1 MEHTPFVF
9 IESVIAL
16 FANLN
21 ACRKLSGY
29 WGEAV
34 LPERKTFKAVLDV
47 YDGKI
52 LLKNTDRREMDCK
65 EIRITARSYVMS
77 SLEPPN
83 KDDLIW
89 ALCNPVTTRLRQNL
103 QLDNLW
109 RTVGIYDG
117 NDWRREDLLYPDEI
131 LDSISGNFKQIKIH
145 IVRGYST
152 QIENLFVR
160 ILEHQLPNRIDIC
173 NADITSRTM
182 SLILDHCFESK
193 CSHVSITNVDNEVSQ
208 DQLTTFVEK
217 WNSNPYTPIYLYAP
231 YAGDGAII
239 NTKLAELCGPE
250 YQETSHGFEH
260 ESKRRSVNLYS
271 KNFFFMAKE

>member
-131 LDSISGNFKQIKIH
+131 LDSIKVGGYDRRMISMVPKRIVFLQRSRVFFRMSVFGVFLVSLSLLITTGTSQLLKIG
-145 IVRGYST
+145 RF
-152 QIENLFVR
+152 N
-160 ILEHQLPNRIDIC
+160 
-173 NADITSRTM
+173 
-182 SLILDHCFESK
+182 ESEPPPPSK
-193 CSHVSITNVDNEVSQ
+193 
-208 DQLTTFVEK
+208 LTTYENASSLLSTLLDDYDIRLRPGFGG
-217 WNSNPYTPIYLYAP
+217 WSPSSPR
-231 YAGDGAII
+231 GA
-239 NTKLAELCGPE
+239 
-250 YQETSHGFEH
+250 
-260 ESKRRSVNLYS
+260 
-271 KNFFFMAKE
+271 